1 MSNEKDLV
9 KVTENWL
16 KESGTAD
23 KILEAIDAGKI
34 KCHYNE
40 RFKKIIMM
48 NGNAP
53 QPLDW
58 IDAWKLYDDPWLL
71 VKLGH
76 SEKYHKDIYIF
87 NAFYL
92 DKFYSRKNKRN

>member
-1 MSNEKDLV
+1 M
-9 KVTENWL
+9 KVTENLL
-16 KESGTAD
+16 KEDGTAD

-48 NGNAP
+48 NGDAP
-53 QPLDW
+53 QLLDW
-58 IDAWKLYDDPWLL
+58 INAWKLDDPCLL

-76 SEKYHKDIYIF
+76 SEKYNSDIYAF
-87 NAFYL
+87 NIPYL
-92 DKFYSRKNKRN
+92 DEFYSRKNKRN